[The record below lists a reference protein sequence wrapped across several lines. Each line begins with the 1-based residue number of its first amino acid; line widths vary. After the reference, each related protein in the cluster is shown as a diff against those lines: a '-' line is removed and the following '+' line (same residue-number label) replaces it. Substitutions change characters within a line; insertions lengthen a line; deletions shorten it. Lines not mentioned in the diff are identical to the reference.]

1 MKVFRINKY
10 AFDVVDALFNGGSW
24 TAEQFEAAEEILGR
38 VADEQRERDAARL
51 ERAILTIVAG
61 DVLGST
67 VKEALHG
74 IAKAIRDD
82 TG

>member
-1 MKVFRINKY
+1 MKDERIKWWADY
-10 AFDVVDALFNGGSW
+10 FTSYGHEGILP
-24 TAEQFEAAEEILGR
+24 EQVEKLAKEAQA
-38 VADEQRERDAARL
+38 EQRERDAARL

-74 IAKAIRDD
+74 IAKAIRDE
-82 TG
+82 